1 MAGGECHTRSVVY
14 VCVYVYVCVC
24 VCVCVC
30 MCVYVCVHV
39 YICVCVYVC
48 MFACMYIV
56 LYTYIHYVYVSM
68 YALVCKMQFTEVVTT
83 ISRFASDSRMYVVS
97 RLIFTT
103 GYTIADM
110 TGGRNLISDLNNV
123 RRALP

>member
-1 MAGGECHTRSVVY
+1 
-14 VCVYVYVCVC
+14 
-24 VCVCVC
+24 VC
-30 MCVYVCVHV
+30 MYVW
-39 YICVCVYVC
+39 VCVYVC
-48 MFACMYIV
+48 MFAC
-56 LYTYIHYVYVSM
+56 TYIDSTVYIHTYVCM

-83 ISRFASDSRMYVVS
+83 ISRFATDSRMYVVS
-97 RLIFTT
+97 RLIYTT